1 MDNSYQHPPIIITIQ
16 GLSVWEGVRS
26 PGSPEQTLWDAPP
39 SRRAAHVRAHPY
51 TPRQQQREQPPR
63 ARTHFQA
70 TSKTLTTL
78 GRSHV
83 RSHPARLWG
92 SHTPS
97 LSCAQH
103 YWLADTAPWRHRD
116 HSPKREPGRKGDW
129 GSRDEETTAPDS
141 APALM
146 DAAE

>member
-1 MDNSYQHPPIIITIQ
+1 MENSYQHPPIIITIQ
-16 GLSVWEGVRS
+16 SPSAWEGVLS
-26 PGSPEQTLWDAPP
+26 PGPPEQTPIGRSALPTG
-39 SRRAAHVRAHPY
+39 RTRARASLH
-51 TPRQQQREQPPR
+51 PRQQQREQPPR

-83 RSHPARLWG
+83 RSHPAKLWG

-103 YWLADTAPWRHRD
+103 YWLLQTLHHGGTRTTP
-116 HSPKREPGRKGDW
+116 RKGNL
-129 GSRDEETTAPDS
+129 GERVTGVLETRKRQPLTP
-141 APALM
+141 PQP
-146 DAAE
+146 